1 VLDSAA
7 RSKRD
12 AFRTGGCMIKLSR
25 RSWIAA
31 LYSALLTPTRAQ
43 NRYEQKLTD
52 PPLALKDFHPTSML
66 HVSSTKVERARF
78 PAIDFHT
85 HLTTVVGR
93 PMPSSAVPV
102 EGKDGPRA
110 SFSSKPEDVL
120 ALLDRKNVLLAVN
133 LTGGYGPALD
143 EVIRS
148 WHAPFPNRFIVFT
161 EPWWTRVA
169 EHGYPQ
175 FQADEIE
182 RASNIGAQGLKV
194 MKTLGLYLRENVY
207 TGPLIKVSDPRFDL
221 MWEAAGAHRMPVAI
235 HVSDPEA
242 NFQPIDRFNE
252 RYLDMIVRPEW
263 SFYGRDLPTDHEL
276 QEDRNRIAARHP
288 GTNFVAL
295 HMGNVE
301 NLGYMSE
308 CLDKYP
314 NLYVE
319 FGARVDELGRQP
331 RSARRFFETYQD
343 RILFGTDAIMDTPDA
358 LAGKDALYETY
369 FRFLETEDEYF
380 EPKPN
385 ARWRI
390 YGIGL
395 SDAILRK
402 VYRENAERL
411 LRLRA

>member
-1 VLDSAA
+1 M
-7 RSKRD
+7 
-12 AFRTGGCMIKLSR
+12 TKLSR
-25 RSWIAA
+25 RSWITV
-31 LYSALLTPTRAQ
+31 LCSALFTPTKAQ
-43 NRYEQKLTD
+43 NREQQEPTI
-52 PPLALKDFHPTSML
+52 PLLELKDFHPTSML
-66 HVSSTKVERARF
+66 HVPSTRVERARF

-85 HLTTVVGR
+85 HLTTVMGR

-102 EGKDGPRA
+102 EGTDGPRA

-120 ALLDRKNVLLAVN
+120 ALLDRKNVRCAVN

-148 WHAPFPNRFIVFT
+148 WQTPFPGRVMVFT

-169 EHGYPQ
+169 ERGYAQ
-175 FQADEIE
+175 FQADEIG
-182 RASNIGAQGLKV
+182 RASSIGARGLKV

-221 MWEAAGAHRMPVAI
+221 MWEAAGVHRMPVAI

-242 NFQPIDRFNE
+242 NFQRIDRFNE

-263 SFYGRDLPTDHEL
+263 SFYGKDFPTDREL
-276 QEDRNRIAARHP
+276 QEDRNRIVARHP

-301 NLGYMSE
+301 NLGYTTE

-331 RSARRFFETYQD
+331 RTARRFFDKFQD
-343 RILFGTDAIMDTPDA
+343 RVLFGTDAIMDTADA
-358 LAGKDALYETY
+358 LAGKEALYETY
-369 FRFLETEDEYF
+369 FRFLETEDDYF

-402 VYRENAERL
+402 VYHENAERL
-411 LRLRA
+411 LHLRA